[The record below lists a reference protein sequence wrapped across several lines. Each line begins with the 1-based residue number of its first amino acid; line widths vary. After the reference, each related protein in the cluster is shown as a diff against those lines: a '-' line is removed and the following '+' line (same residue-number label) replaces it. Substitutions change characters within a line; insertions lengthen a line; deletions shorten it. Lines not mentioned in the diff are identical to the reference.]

1 MASSIAARSAR
12 QAPIIREPVP
22 VLMRTRSNELPLRQA
37 TEIAEKREQEEEKMK
52 MREETQD
59 VQAEVVQAEEA
70 QAEKSQAEEVQTEK
84 VQAEEELQDRE
95 GAISPPGT
103 AI

>member
-37 TEIAEKREQEEEKMK
+37 TEMAERQEQEKEKMK
-52 MREETQD
+52 ATEEAQD
-59 VQAEVVQAEEA
+59 VQVDVRDVQ
-70 QAEKSQAEEVQTEK
+70 V
-84 VQAEEELQDRE
+84 EEELQDRE

-103 AI
+103 AV